1 MLRTETSLGCRIL
14 FERKAGM
21 PLKDRWQY
29 PTALLDTTMDQL
41 RTLLAVHEA
50 GTALGAARL
59 LGREQSSVQKQL
71 DTLNRNFGALCGEPL
86 VVKRG
91 RSQNVLFTA
100 TGESLA
106 GLARGTLEDWREGLH
121 DSRRRLG
128 SRLVV
133 GSTRY
138 TLGFLLNAV
147 ELVTAEFDGRGVELK
162 VEHVRTRDL
171 LQRLDAKEL
180 DLVCGSVLTT
190 AGHDGRLDGF
200 EVMEWRRSGL
210 SLVTNIDA
218 EELPGPSVPVSELP
232 GLPLAVS
239 ADGLI
244 PGFLRGWFG
253 ARYRQELHIA
263 AEIDTVQY
271 GLELLSS
278 GVLRG
283 CVLVTEGIGD
293 AVADGR
299 IRAGAGLR
307 TLELTDGMGPELE
320 VLVGVFVRAGERT
333 AQDAGHPLN
342 VLWSAL
348 AGENARWRSVMRK
361 ERPGR

>member
-1 MLRTETSLGCRIL
+1 MPP
-14 FERKAGM
+14 M
-21 PLKDRWQY
+21 PLSDRWQY

-71 DTLNRNFGALCGEPL
+71 DTMNRNFGALCGEPL
-86 VVKRG
+86 VLKRG

-106 GLARGTLEDWREGLH
+106 GLARGTLKDWREEVR
-121 DSRRRLG
+121 DCRRRLG
-128 SRLVV
+128 SGLVV

-147 ELVTAEFDGRGVELK
+147 ELVTEEFKSRGVELK

-171 LQRLDAKEL
+171 LERLDAKEL

-190 AGHDGRLDGF
+190 AGRDGRLDGF
-200 EVMEWRRSGL
+200 EVMEWRRGGL
-210 SLVTNIDA
+210 SLVTNLDA
-218 EELPGPSVPVSELP
+218 GELPGPAVPVGELP
-232 GLPLAVS
+232 ALPLAVS

-253 ARYRQELHIA
+253 SRYRQELHIA

-278 GVLRG
+278 GVVRG
-283 CVLVTEGIGD
+283 CVLVTQGIGD

-299 IRAGAGLR
+299 LRTGAGLR
-307 TLELTDGMGPELE
+307 TLELTDDIGPELE
-320 VLVGVFVRAGERT
+320 VLVGVFVRDGER
-333 AQDAGHPLN
+333 AALDAAHPLN
-342 VLWSAL
+342 VVWNAL
-348 AGENARWRSVMRK
+348 AGENARWRRVMRK
-361 ERPGR
+361 GMPGR

>member
-1 MLRTETSLGCRIL
+1 MSLN
-14 FERKAGM
+14 
-21 PLKDRWQY
+21 PRWQY

-71 DTLNRNFGALCGEPL
+71 DTMNRNFGALCGEPL
-86 VVKRG
+86 VLKRG
-91 RSQNVLFTA
+91 RSRNVLFTP
-100 TGESLA
+100 TGEALA
-106 GLARGTLEDWREGLH
+106 KLARGTLQDWL
-121 DSRRRLG
+121 DSVHGCRRRLG
-128 SRLVV
+128 SRLNV

-147 ELVTAEFDGRGVELK
+147 ELVTEDFESRDVELK

-171 LQRLDAKEL
+171 LDRLGSKEL

-190 AGHDGRLDGF
+190 GDGDSRLDGF

-210 SLVTNIDA
+210 SLVTNLA
-218 EELPGPSVPVSELP
+218 EDELPGPGLSVRELP

-283 CVLVTEGIGD
+283 CVLVTQGIGE

-299 IRAGAGLR
+299 LQSGAGLR
-307 TLELTDGMGPELE
+307 TLQLADDLGPDLA
-320 VLVGVFVRAGERT
+320 VLVGVFVRGGERT
-333 AQDAGHPLN
+333 AWDAAHPLN
-342 VLWSAL
+342 VLWDAL
-348 AGENARWRSVMRK
+348 AGENARWRSVMK
-361 ERPGR
+361 NPGGAGEGSGGGGSGN

>member
-1 MLRTETSLGCRIL
+1 
-14 FERKAGM
+14 M
-21 PLKDRWQY
+21 PLSDRWRF
-29 PTALLDTTMDQL
+29 PAALLDTTVDQL

-59 LGREQSSVQKQL
+59 LGREQSSVQKQI
-71 DTLNRNFGALCGEPL
+71 DTLNRNFGTLCGEPL
-86 VVKRG
+86 VLKRG

-100 TGESLA
+100 TGESLVE
-106 GLARGTLEDWREGLH
+106 LARGTLEDWRREVREA
-121 DSRRRLG
+121 RRRLG
-128 SRLVV
+128 SHLVV

-147 ELVTAEFDGRGVELK
+147 KSVTGDFDRRGVELK

-171 LQRLDAKEL
+171 LERVDSKEL
-180 DLVCGSVLTT
+180 DLVCGSVLTR

-210 SLVTNIDA
+210 ALVTNLGPQ
-218 EELPGPSVPVSELP
+218 ELPGPSVRARRLP
-232 GLPLAVS
+232 ELPLAVS

-253 ARYRQELHIA
+253 GRYRQELHIA

-271 GLELLSS
+271 GLDLLAS

-283 CVLVTEGIGD
+283 CVLVTQGIGD

-299 IRAGAGLR
+299 LQTGAGLR
-307 TLELTDGMGPELE
+307 TLELEDDIGPELE
-320 VLVGVFVRAGERT
+320 VLVGVFVRAGERA
-333 AQDAGHPLN
+333 AQDDTHPLN
-342 VLWSAL
+342 VLWGAL
-348 AGENARWRSVMRK
+348 AGENARWRRVMRPDAP
-361 ERPGR
+361 ERPVP

>member
-1 MLRTETSLGCRIL
+1 MLRKETSLGCRIL

-71 DTLNRNFGALCGEPL
+71 DTLNRNFGTLCGEPL

-106 GLARGTLEDWREGLH
+106 GLARGTLEDWREGLY
-121 DSRRRLG
+121 DCRRRLG
-128 SRLVV
+128 SRLCV

-138 TLGFLLNAV
+138 ILGFLLNAV
-147 ELVTAEFDGRGVELK
+147 ELVTAEFDRRGVELK

-171 LQRLDAKEL
+171 LERLDAKEL

-190 AGHDGRLDGF
+190 AGHDSRLDGF

-210 SLVTNIDA
+210 SLVTNLDA

-232 GLPLAVS
+232 RLPLAVS

-263 AEIDTVQY
+263 AEIDTVSY

-278 GVLRG
+278 GVLSG

-307 TLELTDGMGPELE
+307 TLELTDGIGPELE
-320 VLVGVFVRAGERT
+320 VLIGVFVRAGERT
-333 AQDAGHPLN
+333 AQDSGHPLN
-342 VLWSAL
+342 VLWGAL
-348 AGENARWRSVMRK
+348 AAENARWRSVMRK

>member
-1 MLRTETSLGCRIL
+1 MSSS
-14 FERKAGM
+14 
-21 PLKDRWQY
+21 DRWQY
-29 PTALLDTTMDQL
+29 PAALLDTTMDQL
-41 RTLLAVHEA
+41 RTLLAVHET

-71 DTLNRNFGALCGEPL
+71 DTMNRNFGTLCGEPL
-86 VVKRG
+86 VLKRG
-91 RSQNVLFTA
+91 RSRNVLFTA

-106 GLARGTLEDWREGLH
+106 ELARGTLRGWQEELRDC
-121 DSRRRLG
+121 RRRLG
-128 SRLVV
+128 GRLAV

-147 ELVTAEFDGRGVELK
+147 ELVTEDFESRGVELK

-171 LQRLDAKEL
+171 LDRLGSKEL
-180 DLVCGSVLTT
+180 DLVCGSVL
-190 AGHDGRLDGF
+190 ADGSRNRGLDGF

-210 SLVTNIDA
+210 SLVTNLGAD
-218 EELPGPSVPVSELP
+218 ELPGPSVAVSALP
-232 GLPLAVS
+232 GVPLAVS

-253 ARYRQELHIA
+253 GRYRHELHIA

-283 CVLVTEGIGD
+283 AVLVTQGIGD

-299 IRAGAGLR
+299 LRTGAGLR
-307 TLELTDGMGPELE
+307 TLELADDIAPELD
-320 VLVGVFVRAGERT
+320 VLVGVFVRAGERA
-333 AQDAGHPLN
+333 AQDDDHPLN
-342 VLWSAL
+342 VLWNAL
-348 AGENARWRSVMRK
+348 AGENARWRRVIGDQ
-361 ERPGR
+361 RPGGPRAR

>member
-1 MLRTETSLGCRIL
+1 
-14 FERKAGM
+14 
-21 PLKDRWQY
+21 
-29 PTALLDTTMDQL
+29 MDQL

-71 DTLNRNFGALCGEPL
+71 DTLNRNFGVVCGEPL
-86 VVKRG
+86 VLKRG
-91 RSQNVLFTA
+91 RSQKVLFTA

-106 GLARGTLEDWREGLH
+106 ELARGTLSDWQESVH
-121 DSRRRLG
+121 DCRRRLG
-128 SRLVV
+128 GRLVV

-147 ELVTAEFDGRGVELK
+147 ALVTEDFGRRGVELK

-171 LQRLDAKEL
+171 LERLDSKEL
-180 DLVCGSVLTT
+180 DLVCGSVFTR

-210 SLVTNIDA
+210 SLITNLGP
-218 EELPGPSVPVSELP
+218 EELPGPSMPVRRLP
-232 GLPLAVS
+232 ELPLAVS

-253 ARYRQELHIA
+253 GRYRQELHIA

-271 GLELLSS
+271 GLELLAS

-283 CVLVTEGIGD
+283 CVLVTQGIGE

-299 IRAGAGLR
+299 LQAGAGLR
-307 TLELTDGMGPELE
+307 TLELEDDIGPELE
-320 VLVGVFVRAGERT
+320 VLVGVFVRAGERA
-333 AQDAGHPLN
+333 AQDDAHPLN
-342 VLWSAL
+342 VLWGAL
-348 AGENARWRSVMRK
+348 AGENARWRRVMRK
-361 ERPGR
+361 DRPEKPAL

>member
-1 MLRTETSLGCRIL
+1 MSSR
-14 FERKAGM
+14 
-21 PLKDRWQY
+21 DRWQY
-29 PTALLDTTMDQL
+29 PAALLDTTMDQL
-41 RTLLAVHEA
+41 RTLLAVHET

-71 DTLNRNFGALCGEPL
+71 DTMNRNFGTLCGEPL
-86 VVKRG
+86 VLKRG
-91 RSQNVLFTA
+91 RSRNVLFTP

-106 GLARGTLEDWREGLH
+106 ELARGTLQAWQEELRDC
-121 DSRRRLG
+121 RRRLG
-128 SRLVV
+128 GRLSV

-147 ELVTAEFDGRGVELK
+147 ELVTADFRSRGVELK

-171 LQRLDAKEL
+171 LDRLGSKEL
-180 DLVCGSVLTT
+180 DLVCGSVL
-190 AGHDGRLDGF
+190 ADGSRNGGLEGF

-210 SLVTNIDA
+210 SLVTNLGAD
-218 EELPGPSVPVSELP
+218 ELPDAPVAVSALP
-232 GLPLAVS
+232 GVPLAVS

-253 ARYRQELHIA
+253 GRYRQELHIE

-278 GVLRG
+278 GVLSG
-283 CVLVTEGIGD
+283 AVLVTQGIGD

-299 IRAGAGLR
+299 LRTGAGLR
-307 TLELTDGMGPELE
+307 TLELADDIAPQLE
-320 VLVGVFVRAGERT
+320 VLVGVFVRAGERA
-333 AQDAGHPLN
+333 AQDDDHPLN
-342 VLWSAL
+342 VLWNAL
-348 AGENARWRSVMRK
+348 AGENARWRRVIGDQ
-361 ERPGR
+361 RPQGPRGR